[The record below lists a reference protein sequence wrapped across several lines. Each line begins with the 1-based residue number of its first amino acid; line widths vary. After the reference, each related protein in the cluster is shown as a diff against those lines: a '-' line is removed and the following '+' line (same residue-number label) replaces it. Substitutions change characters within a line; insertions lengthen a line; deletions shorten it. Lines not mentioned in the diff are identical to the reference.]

1 MFKKSRKKIVLSI
14 MSILVILWIAT
25 LGLIYALSYYEMS
38 NQNRKMIEA
47 HADMYVMQKPA
58 NEIYNDKP
66 VKEFEKPGFI
76 DTPRFQLSTFYTV
89 AISYDGKILE
99 IQNDRE
105 DVYSEEYFKKLALN
119 VFKDDKI
126 IGTKDNLL
134 YYVKDKAGYILV
146 TFMDNTLINEGAA
159 TLIRYT
165 LIFGGIII
173 ILFFFLSV
181 FLARKIVKPLE
192 ESYIKQKQFI
202 SDAGHE
208 LKTPVSVISANAEIL
223 NRELGE
229 NQWLSNIQYENERM
243 GMLVSQLLDL
253 ARNENTTPNME
264 KIDLSYLVSGE
275 ILPFESIAFENN
287 LFLDSNII
295 ENITILGNTN
305 SLKQLISIL
314 VDNAIRH
321 SNSKKGVYISLKREH
336 NTASLSVINS
346 GESIPKDKQDLI
358 FERFYRVDIAR
369 NSDDKHYGLG
379 LSIAK
384 SIVTS
389 HKGNIKVLCYDGLV
403 EFLVQ
408 FPILN

>member
-14 MSILVILWIAT
+14 MSILVILWIVT

-105 DVYSEEYFKKLALN
+105 DVYSEEYLKKLALN

-275 ILPFESIAFENN
+275 ILPFESVAFENN
-287 LFLDSNII
+287 LFLDSNIT
-295 ENITILGNTN
+295 ENIAILGNTN